1 MSASSD
7 TPPETS
13 PAPTSDINHK
23 SDDGDWLQA
32 LLQKPLLA
40 TLAKFRI
47 GRLNIKMPDG
57 SVQNFGAT
65 NEDGPLAEIIVHD
78 SGFFRKCVLYG
89 NIGLGESYMDGDWDT
104 PDIASVI
111 EWFIF
116 NLHAD
121 KRAKGS
127 SQKFK
132 LLGLLRILDR
142 IRHRL
147 RNNSKTLSRRNI
159 EEHYDLGN
167 DFYKLWLDPS
177 MTYSSAKFSHA
188 AQTLESA
195 QSEKYDALCRKLQ
208 LNPSDHVLEIGCGWG
223 GFAIYAAKKYGCK
236 ITGLTISQA
245 QHDEAV
251 RRVEKAQ
258 LQDRIAIRMEDY
270 RDVNGRFDKIVSIEM
285 LEAVGDKFLE
295 TWCGKCNDILT
306 PEGLLGV
313 QMITVPDCDYASLK
327 RGADWIQKHIFPGSL
342 LLSIDRMNTAMMR
355 TGNLFLHNLED
366 IGSSY
371 SRTLGE
377 WHSNFN
383 ANLDAVRAL
392 GFSERFL
399 RKWNYY
405 LKYCQAAFASR
416 NISVVQGVYTRPANA
431 ITLTHE
437 SGLNL

>member
-1 MSASSD
+1 MSVTPN

-13 PAPTSDINHK
+13 RTRTSDMTREVD
-23 SDDGDWLQA
+23 SSDWLQA

-40 TLAKFRI
+40 TLEKFRI
-47 GRLNIKMPDG
+47 GRLKIEMPDG
-57 SVQNFGAT
+57 SVQDFGTTTA
-65 NEDGPLAEIIVHD
+65 DGPLAEIIVHNHA
-78 SGFFRKCVLYG
+78 FFRKCVLYG
-89 NIGLGESYMDGDWDT
+89 NVGLGESYMDGDWDT
-104 PDIASVI
+104 PDIGSVI

-121 KRAKGS
+121 KSAKGS
-127 SQKFK
+127 SQKFRV
-132 LLGLLRILDR
+132 LGLLRILDR

-147 RNNSKTLSRRNI
+147 RHNSKTLSRRNI

-188 AQTLESA
+188 EQTLESA

-208 LNPSDHVLEIGCGWG
+208 LNSSDHVLEIGCGWG
-223 GFAIYAAKKYGCK
+223 GFALHAARKYGCRV
-236 ITGLTISQA
+236 TGLTISQA
-245 QHDEAV
+245 QHDEASK
-251 RRVEKAQ
+251 RVKNAQ
-258 LQDRIAIRMEDY
+258 LEDRIKIRMEDY
-270 RDVNGRFDKIVSIEM
+270 RDINGRYDKIVSIEM

-295 TWCGKCNDILT
+295 TWCAKCDEILA
-306 PEGLLGV
+306 PEGLLGI
-313 QMITVPDCDYASLK
+313 QMITVPDCDYDALR

-342 LLSIDRMNTAMMR
+342 LLSVDRMNIAMKR

-366 IGSSY
+366 LGSSY

-377 WHSNFN
+377 WHSGFN
-383 ANLDAVRAL
+383 MNLDAVRAL

-431 ITLTHE
+431 STLTHE
-437 SGLNL
+437 FGLNF